1 MFNGSTA
8 SATRVVDDVHFAFS
22 GKTLTVTNSQW
33 RTRAKVT
40 KGAPHYGLLR
50 MDIECQP
57 LYETVTDEVR
67 PGGLL
72 GQTFDDDAAPV
83 NGRRDRYDRL
93 DNGQPTTSRTGKG
106 GTVTTRANG
115 EGAIEGV
122 AEDYR
127 IRDPY
132 NTSFRFSR
140 FQAKRASARR
150 VELDMQTGRL
160 RIATPRQLEEDLREG
175 VEGGENLQ
183 DLSTIRR
190 PIWSMV
196 DKRGADPRRAR
207 QTDVVL
213 MLQRTLDRMGSL
225 VRRIRQWLQP
235 A

>member
-1 MFNGSTA
+1 
-8 SATRVVDDVHFAFS
+8 
-22 GKTLTVTNSQW
+22 
-33 RTRAKVT
+33 
-40 KGAPHYGLLR
+40 
-50 MDIECQP
+50 
-57 LYETVTDEVR
+57 DEVR

-83 NGRRDRYDRL
+83 NGHRDRYDRL

-115 EGAIEGV
+115 EEAIEGV

-150 VELDMQTGRL
+150 VELNMQTGRL
-160 RIATPRQLEEDLREG
+160 TIATPRQLEEDLREG

-183 DLSTIRR
+183 DLSTTRL
-190 PIWSMV
+190 PIWRRV
-196 DKRGADPRRAR
+196 DKSGADPRRAW
-207 QTDVVL
+207 QTDGAL
-213 MLQRTLDRMGSL
+213 MLQRTLDRMVSL

-235 A
+235 D